1 MSDCF
6 FDSDPEYP
14 RKGFYRQTEE
24 QQREEIQRKI
34 NKNVG
39 WENVPWVAVQ
49 AKRFGIIRQEIDNT
63 LGY

>member
-39 WENVPWVAVQ
+39 WENVPWVAIQ

-63 LGY
+63 PGY

>member
-14 RKGFYRQTEE
+14 RKGFYLQTIE

-34 NKNVG
+34 NKG
-39 WENVPWVAVQ
+39 WEDVPWVAKQ
-49 AKRFGIIRQEIDNT
+49 AQRFGISKQEIDNT
-63 LGY
+63 GGY